1 MRNLFRLKY
10 EHFVQIDEHFVQ
22 IEEHFFQIDVNVLQI
37 DEHFVQID
45 EHFVQIDNKK
55 ISNRR
60 TFFNEDIEGKMFMC
74 LKFCL

>member
-1 MRNLFRLKY
+1 MDLIASFRLNYMRNLFSLKY
-10 EHFVQIDEHFVQ
+10 EHFV
-22 IEEHFFQIDVNVLQI
+22 QI